1 VDGTLERYIRVPY
14 SLPDDQ
20 LAEGVTLLARAWAQI
35 TGGTGT
41 APAPEPGAPV
51 V

>member
-20 LAEGVTLLARAWAQI
+20 LAEGVKLLARAWAQI
-35 TGGTGT
+35 TGCTAT